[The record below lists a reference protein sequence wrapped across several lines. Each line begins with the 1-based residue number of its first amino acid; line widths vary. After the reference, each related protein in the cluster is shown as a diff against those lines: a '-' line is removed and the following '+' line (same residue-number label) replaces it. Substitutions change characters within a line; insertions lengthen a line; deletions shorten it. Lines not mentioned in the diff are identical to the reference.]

1 MRVGLCCGWV
11 GRVIFWKKKE
21 GVPGPW
27 SDKMLLFE
35 NLVTTVN
42 HVPPRARH
50 GLPQGPCEAVGATA
64 DPVFPRLSF
73 AAVGATADPV
83 FPHLSFAAVGATA
96 DPVFPRLSFAGVP
109 DVPALWGGFRARECD
124 GAAAYGG
131 G

>member
-73 AAVGATADPV
+73 A
-83 FPHLSFAAVGATA
+83 
-96 DPVFPRLSFAGVP
+96 GVP